1 MKLTIKIKHLVILI
15 IVAGILICAGLTAS
29 AEGPSAYI
37 RYDSNGTNVVASVYW
52 DDTNEYSFEWAD
64 SMNASGSDLEW
75 KTTGVSRENETETDN
90 YVTINLNKYK
100 NYYFKIAKN
109 SDVTILRSYPSD
121 INNAVNPTRK
131 QNDYAHGNFTPDT
144 TMCGICHSTHSSLK
158 GQLLKQA
165 TYYDLCML
173 CHSNSNSQSK
183 YDVEMGLI
191 SMGEDRW
198 AESMAGPI
206 GIGVASSGHDVNDK
220 FNTTVRVPGSNPDP
234 SKVLTFTCISC
245 HTAHGGKDD
254 NYRLI
259 RKKIYPSNDSWRERI
274 VKFSAYATV
283 QNRTVDGESISEE
296 TASFV
301 SGNTEF
307 CTACHLDYDKGDAI
321 NSGGEYDIYRRHPV
335 TVGSVV
341 YSVAPRNL
349 FPISGDNLPL
359 QYHSSEETT
368 DKRTA
373 VVCQTCHFAH
383 GTRKSFVISGSETSG
398 KNMLRLDNYGVCESC
413 HKM

>member
-15 IVAGILICAGLTAS
+15 IVAGILIGAGLTAS

-37 RYDSNGTNVVASVYW
+37 RYDNNGTNVVASVYW
-52 DDTNEYSFEWAD
+52 DDTIGYAFAWAD
-64 SMNASGSDLEW
+64 SMNSSGGDLEW
-75 KTTGVSRENETETDN
+75 KTTGVSRKNATKPDN
-90 YVTINLNKYK
+90 YITLNLEKYK
-100 NYYFKIAKN
+100 NYYFKIAN
-109 SDVTILRSYPSD
+109 GSDVTILRSYPSD

-144 TMCGICHSTHSSLK
+144 TMCGTCHSTHASLK

-173 CHSNSNSQSK
+173 CHSNSNSESK
-183 YDVEMGLI
+183 YDVEMGLVN
-191 SMGEDRW
+191 MGEDRW
-198 AESMAGPI
+198 ADSMAGPI
-206 GIGVASSGHDVNDK
+206 GIGAASSGHDVNDK

-274 VKFSAYATV
+274 VKFSAYSV
-283 QNRTVDGESISEE
+283 IRDFNVGEEI
-296 TASFV
+296 SFV
-301 SGNTEF
+301 AGNTEF
-307 CTACHLDYDKGDAI
+307 CTACHLDYDKGDAM
-321 NSGGEYDIYRRHPV
+321 NSGGEFDVYRRHPV
-335 TVGSVV
+335 TVGSIV
-341 YSVAPRNL
+341 YSVKPGNL
-349 FPISGDNLPL
+349 YPTPGDYLPL
-359 QYHSSEETT
+359 QYHSTEETT

-383 GTRKSFVISGSETSG
+383 GTRKSFVISGSETYG